1 MDPSESSLHD
11 IPITAEEKSDETNMT
26 TTEATETPPEEGK
39 EIEAEAMPE
48 LENPE
53 LEIGDHVYQWRDLM
67 GVPYVFQHHGIVMDI
82 IKDEEGKPIKL
93 TIADFSN
100 VEIKGPSKGEPVIE
114 SKELCEDENET
125 TAVEVT
131 EDGTIIDPSQNEET
145 ERIDNT
151 TSQERSSL
159 LFSSRKVVS
168 EKLDLEQ
175 EGLMRT
181 YTDTD
186 QWHKVHYESG
196 FWQRQFNRSGTVTSA
211 KSDPVGLVLARVNF
225 ITQHPD
231 KLPEYHVVHANCEC
245 VAFWCKTGQWA
256 TLQASSFLELTA
268 AGQVK
273 QSATLAATAAGT
285 TATVTV
291 PKAGILGS
299 WFGMTTTST
308 VPWLSIHPLAIPGLA
323 CYAAV
328 TIGVPAVMYA
338 TAHKKWK
345 ETTEKL
351 TEEFWNAANE
361 NPEVFAECLTH
372 WSDKA

>member
-11 IPITAEEKSDETNMT
+11 IPITAEEKTDKKNMT
-26 TTEATETPPEEGK
+26 TTEATPPEEAK
-39 EIEAEAMPE
+39 SIEAEAIPE

-53 LEIGDHVYQWRDLM
+53 LEIGDHVYQWRNLL

-82 IKDEEGKPIKL
+82 IKDEEGKPLRL

-100 VEIKGPSKGEPVIE
+100 VEVKGPSKGKPVIE
-114 SKELCEDENET
+114 NKENSTDENQ
-125 TAVEVT
+125 TASLDNDQ
-131 EDGTIIDPSQNEET
+131 EDDTIIDPSQNAET
-145 ERIDNT
+145 ERMDNT
-151 TSQERSSL
+151 TSRERSSL
-159 LFSSRKVVS
+159 LFSSRKVVG

-186 QWHKVHYESG
+186 QWHKVHYQSG

-211 KSDPVGLVLARVNF
+211 KPDPVGLVLARVNF
-225 ITQHPD
+225 IQQHPE
-231 KLPEYHVVHANCEC
+231 KLPDYHVVHANCEC
-245 VAFWCKTGQWA
+245 VAFWCKTGTWA

-268 AGQVK
+268 AGQAK

-323 CYAAV
+323 AYAAV

-338 TAHKKWK
+338 AAHKKWN
-345 ETTEKL
+345 ETTDKL

-361 NPEVFAECLTH
+361 NPDVFAECLTH
-372 WSDKA
+372 WSEKG